1 MHAHTRTRT
10 AAVLLGA
17 ALWLA
22 TPASTWAADTAQ
34 VTIKGM
40 DYHPG
45 TITVTPGTTVVWT
58 NDDSFAHTV
67 TSDAKDWNSG
77 MLGPGK
83 TFSHT
88 FDKAGRYPY
97 HCAVH
102 VFMTGTVVV
111 K

>member
-1 MHAHTRTRT
+1 MHAPVRTWTT
-10 AAVLLGA
+10 AALLGA

-22 TPASTWAADTAQ
+22 PPASTLAADTAQ

-40 DYHPG
+40 DYHPE
-45 TITVTPGTTVVWT
+45 TITVAPGTTVVWT
-58 NDDSFAHTV
+58 NADSFAHTV
-67 TSDAKDWNSG
+67 TSDTKAWDSG
-77 MLGPGK
+77 MLAPGK

-88 FDKAGRYPY
+88 FDKPGRYPY

-102 VFMTGTVVV
+102 VFMTGAVVV